1 MIIKAFKYVEPLW
14 LEDNK
19 KISIRRVLAIAFSFD
34 MIRNISYVIHKWEIG
49 KSLADVTMLVG
60 LEASLILALL
70 SLTTY
75 STIIKDKLDNNG
87 SGNTSSNTEI
97 AP

>member
-1 MIIKAFKYVEPLW
+1 MIIKSFKYIEPLW
-14 LEDNK
+14 LEDNG
-19 KISIRRVLAIAFSFD
+19 KISIRRVLAMAFSFD

-75 STIIKDKLDNNG
+75 STIVKNKLENNG
-87 SGNTSSNTEI
+87 SVNPTENSDFTS
-97 AP
+97 

>member
-1 MIIKAFKYVEPLW
+1 MIIKTFRYIEPLW

-19 KISIRRVLAIAFSFD
+19 KLSIRRVLAIAFSFD
-34 MIRNISYVIHKWEIG
+34 MIRNTSYVIHTWEVG
-49 KSLADVTMLVG
+49 KSIADVTMLVG
-60 LEASLILALL
+60 LEASLIVALL

-75 STIIKDKLDNNG
+75 STIIKDKLNSNG

-97 AP
+97 TS